1 MNSQTM
7 RNIKFAARALCFLI
21 AFLALAA
28 VPVFAQEPDA
38 SPADS
43 TTGWVFRWLNF
54 ALVFGAIAYCVVKYA
69 APAFRT
75 QSEEISRKIAEGARA
90 REAAERQRREIK
102 TKLEGLGREIQQ
114 LRVDAKRDAEAE
126 AQRLRELGRAEAEKI
141 EQAARAEIDAA
152 GRAGRM
158 ELKALGARLAIE
170 RAEVLLK
177 QELAPKSEA
186 ALLRTFIAE
195 LERSVN

>member
-1 MNSQTM
+1 MMFQSMQQ
-7 RNIKFAARALCFLI
+7 IKSAARALCFLI
-21 AFLALAA
+21 IFIALGAL
-28 VPVFAQEPDA
+28 PLLAQEGEV

-54 ALVFGAIAYCVVKYA
+54 ALVFGAVAYCIVKYA

-75 QSEEISRKIAEGARA
+75 QAEEISRKIAEGTRA

-102 TKLEGLGREIQQ
+102 TKLAGLEREIEQ

-126 AQRLRELGRAEAEKI
+126 AQRLRDLGRAEAEKI

-152 GRAGRM
+152 ARAGRM
-158 ELKALGARLAIE
+158 DLKALGARLAVQ
-170 RAEVLLK
+170 RAEVLLR